1 MTLMSL
7 LGHIE
12 MGGLLA
18 AARAAAALRPIGDLV
33 RWASGLAERWGRP
46 TDHGADVE
54 VSVALAQTSARR
66 MSRLLPGTTCLH
78 RALAARIWLSRR
90 GIDADIV
97 VGFRK
102 GAGLEGHAW
111 LEVAI
116 DGRSRELFS
125 QEGYRPSF
133 REGELVES
141 AEESSTLDHSRETL

>member
-18 AARAAAALRPIGDLV
+18 AARAAAAVRPIGDLV

-46 TDHGADVE
+46 IGPGHDAEG
-54 VSVALAQTSARR
+54 SVALAQTAARR
-66 MSRLLPGTTCLH
+66 MSRLFPGTTCLH
-78 RALAARIWLSRR
+78 RALATRIWLSRR

-97 VGFRK
+97 VGFRQ

-111 LEVAI
+111 LEVLLE
-116 DGRSRELFS
+116 GRSHTLFS
-125 QEGYRPSF
+125 QEGYSPSF

-141 AEESSTLDHSRETL
+141 AEETSTLDHSRETL